1 MCHECHWSLRS
12 LTISDWEGVF
22 QPIINIIYNIYYD
35 GECIR
40 KSLMTLLT
48 RDTHDISMLDGSAFF
63 LKKSEDL
70 FVDRNVDV
78 VSLHCHSERRNSALT
93 KEKKSPS

>member
-1 MCHECHWSLRS
+1 
-12 LTISDWEGVF
+12 
-22 QPIINIIYNIYYD
+22 
-35 GECIR
+35 
-40 KSLMTLLT
+40 MTLLT

-78 VSLHCHSERRNSALT
+78 VSLHRQI
-93 KEKKSPS
+93 

>member
-1 MCHECHWSLRS
+1 
-12 LTISDWEGVF
+12 
-22 QPIINIIYNIYYD
+22 
-35 GECIR
+35 
-40 KSLMTLLT
+40 MTLLT
-48 RDTHDISMLDGSAFF
+48 RDTLDISMLDGSAFF

-93 KEKKSPS
+93 KEKKFPS

>member
-1 MCHECHWSLRS
+1 
-12 LTISDWEGVF
+12 
-22 QPIINIIYNIYYD
+22 
-35 GECIR
+35 
-40 KSLMTLLT
+40 MTLLT
-48 RDTHDISMLDGSAFF
+48 HDTHDISMLDGCEKKK
-63 LKKSEDL
+63 KKSEDL